1 MDIQL
6 AKPEP
11 SSSSVSVPK
20 CIDKPHYANE
30 NWCMIGYHSVSLIA
44 DAMAKGTSDVD
55 KKRALQAC
63 VNSATLAYFDG
74 IDSYMKYKYV
84 PENKSSSSV
93 SKTLEYAYNDW
104 CISQI
109 AKAAMFM
116 LIRL

>member
-1 MDIQL
+1 
-6 AKPEP
+6 
-11 SSSSVSVPK
+11 
-20 CIDKPHYANE
+20 
-30 NWCMIGYHSVSLIA
+30 MIGYHSVSLIA